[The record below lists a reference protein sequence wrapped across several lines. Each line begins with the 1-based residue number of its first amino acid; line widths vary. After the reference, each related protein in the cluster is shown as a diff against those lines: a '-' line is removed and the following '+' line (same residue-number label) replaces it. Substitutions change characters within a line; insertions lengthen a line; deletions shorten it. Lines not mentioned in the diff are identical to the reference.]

1 MLMLRCA
8 NHYVACAGAS
18 PVWKGLGFILDDPT
32 ICQDVMKLVLSSVQ
46 HPAPRIVFIST
57 TGLTADM
64 LDVPWLLRPL
74 YRWMLHVPHQDK
86 RQAEHF
92 LQASTVVTQN
102 IVVRAALL
110 TNGKARGWGTAAD
123 SVASSHCIAQE
134 GRSRGYTIS
143 RRDVGDF
150 VANQTVQG
158 AQWVNKEVVI
168 SN

>member
-1 MLMLRCA
+1 MA
-8 NHYVACAGAS
+8 QIIKVACTGAS
-18 PVWKGLGFILDDPT
+18 PIWKGLGFTLDDPT
-32 ICQDVMKLVLSSVQ
+32 ICQDVMRVVLSSVQ

-57 TGLTADM
+57 TGLTPGM

-86 RQAEHF
+86 YQAENL
-92 LQASTVVTQN
+92 LQASTVVKEK

-110 TNGKARGWGTAAD
+110 TDGKARGWGTGAPD
-123 SVASSHCIAQE
+123 SIANSHCIAQE
-134 GRSRGYTIS
+134 GRCRGYTIS

-150 VANQTVQG
+150 VANQTVQDTR
-158 AQWVNKEVVI
+158 WVGKDVVL